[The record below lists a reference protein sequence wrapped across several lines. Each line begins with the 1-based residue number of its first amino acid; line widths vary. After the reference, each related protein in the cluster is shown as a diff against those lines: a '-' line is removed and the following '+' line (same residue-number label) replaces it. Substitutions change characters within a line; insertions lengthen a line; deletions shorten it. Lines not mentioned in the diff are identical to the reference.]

1 MFDNRDLQIL
11 EILQK
16 DGRSTAS
23 DIAKEVDLSI
33 PTVGERIKKLIKKGI
48 INKFVAVLNHKNAG
62 LDLTAF
68 IFIVSEHS
76 DHYDEF
82 IKKTNE
88 CKAVMECHSI
98 TGGGSHILKI
108 RAKNSQGLEDLLYEI
123 QNWPGVSRTKSNVV
137 LSSYK
142 ETTDINLQSFIEQHN
157 IF

>member
-33 PTVGERIKKLIKKGI
+33 PTVGERIKKLSEKGI

-88 CKAVMECHSI
+88 SKAVMECHSI

-123 QNWPGVSRTKSNVV
+123 QNWPGVSRTQSNVV

-142 ETTDINLQSFIEQHN
+142 ETTDIDLQSFIEQHS
-157 IF
+157 IS